1 MIILQNIISLYLLA
15 GVDVLLKTAID
26 FSYSICTVWVDP
38 KEWYIFSNVH
48 IDFQSRKHFAQTK
61 KQKR

>member
-15 GVDVLLKTAID
+15 GDTAIE

-38 KEWYIFSNVH
+38 KEWYIFSKVH